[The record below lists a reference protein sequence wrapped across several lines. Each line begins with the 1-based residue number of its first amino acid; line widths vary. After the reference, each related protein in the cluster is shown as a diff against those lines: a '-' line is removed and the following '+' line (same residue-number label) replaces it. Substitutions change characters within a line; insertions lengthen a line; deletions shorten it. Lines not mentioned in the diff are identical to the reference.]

1 MEFKHFSHNHGL
13 VFHQMPQS
21 AQIQCSGCHCLGT
34 GPVYTCWRC
43 SFFLHDQCF
52 RANRSLKHPSHPL
65 HPLTLTP
72 YPTYPSNSFYC
83 NSCTLIGS
91 GFSYSCSECDFDLH
105 VHCAYSPIPN
115 QPIPCS
121 HPNPNPIPNFSPP
134 TVHSPAPA
142 EPESEPPVGFP
153 TGKDR
158 ETTHFSHPHRL
169 KLTEVQEKD
178 GKKCSG
184 CEYIVTGPVYTCVEP
199 DCGVD
204 FHLHKKCFE
213 LPREVRHKS
222 HLDHALTL
230 LPSPPYQDG
239 FACNACLEKG
249 SAFVYHCTTCSFDL
263 HVECVRWPEKVQR
276 DDHEHALSLFYA
288 PPVPKKDG
296 EEPAAEDEEE
306 KVTFVCDVCHHGVH
320 EMAWTYY
327 CHECDFGTHL
337 DCVVSKVQPP
347 VDKPVDDD
355 AAAAAAIQEAQMKLA
370 LLQLLVNGGGPI
382 EFKFS

>member
-13 VFHQMPQS
+13 VFHQMPQG
-21 AQIQCSGCHCLGT
+21 AQIQCSGCHCPGT
-34 GPVYTCWRC
+34 GPVYACWRC

-52 RANRSLKHPSHPL
+52 RASRSLKHPSHHL

-105 VHCAYSPIPN
+105 VHCAHSHIPN
-115 QPIPCS
+115 QSIPCT
-121 HPNPNPIPNFSPP
+121 HPNPNPNPNPIPSFSPP
-134 TVHSPAPA
+134 TSAPAAASPSVHSPAAP
-142 EPESEPPVGFP
+142 EPEPPVGFP

-169 KLTEVQEKD
+169 KLTEVQEND

-184 CEYIVTGPVYTCVEP
+184 CEYIVTGPVYTCVDP

-204 FHLHKKCFE
+204 FNLHKKCFE
-213 LPREVRHKS
+213 LPREVRHNS

-239 FACNACLEKG
+239 DGFACNACLQKG
-249 SAFVYHCTTCSFDL
+249 SAFVYHCGACSFDL

-276 DDHEHALSLFYA
+276 DDHKHALSLFYA
-288 PPVPKKDG
+288 PPVQTKKDG
-296 EEPAAEDEEE
+296 EEAAAEE
-306 KVTFVCDVCHHGVH
+306 K
-320 EMAWTYY
+320 
-327 CHECDFGTHL
+327 
-337 DCVVSKVQPP
+337 PP
-347 VDKPVDDD
+347 VDKPEDDD
-355 AAAAAAIQEAQMKLA
+355 GAAAAAAIQEAQMKLA

-382 EFKFS
+382 EFTFS

>member
-1 MEFKHFSHNHGL
+1 
-13 VFHQMPQS
+13 MPQG
-21 AQIQCSGCHCLGT
+21 AQIQCSGCHCPGT
-34 GPVYTCWRC
+34 GPVYACWRC

-52 RANRSLKHPSHPL
+52 RASRSLKHPSHHL

-91 GFSYSCSECDFDLH
+91 GFSYSCSE
-105 VHCAYSPIPN
+105 SP
-115 QPIPCS
+115 
-121 HPNPNPIPNFSPP
+121 
-134 TVHSPAPA
+134 
-142 EPESEPPVGFP
+142 EPEPPVGFP

-184 CEYIVTGPVYTCVEP
+184 CEYIITGPVYTCVDP

-204 FHLHKKCFE
+204 FNLHKKCFE

-239 FACNACLEKG
+239 DGFACNACLQKG
-249 SAFVYHCTTCSFDL
+249 SAFVYHCGACSFDL
-263 HVECVRWPEKVQR
+263 HVECVRWPEKVQ
-276 DDHEHALSLFYA
+276 
-288 PPVPKKDG
+288 
-296 EEPAAEDEEE
+296 
-306 KVTFVCDVCHHGVH
+306 
-320 EMAWTYY
+320 
-327 CHECDFGTHL
+327 
-337 DCVVSKVQPP
+337 PP
-347 VDKPVDDD
+347 VDKPEDTDD
-355 AAAAAAIQEAQMKLA
+355 AAAAAIQEAQMKLA